1 MKEDLNSRFY
11 LTGLT
16 LIEMLVVVA
25 VIAILV
31 TIVISIAPRLD
42 LQGKEHLTKSTIALL
57 NTALSEF
64 HDYGFTYADAAKY
77 GECKFPLDCTR
88 FTKSALE
95 TALKDALD
103 TTGTVTVTIT
113 YSNPEEPNNADTE
126 VMCFLLSRV
135 PQSKQMLEKI
145 ARKLLVSDG
154 KITVTGEGD
163 CPLQHINDAWGT
175 ALRYDYYNDGKAPGS
190 KEMKDSIRTFPVITS
205 AGPDKQLDTADDI
218 KSR

>member
-1 MKEDLNSRFY
+1 
-11 LTGLT
+11 
-16 LIEMLVVVA
+16 MLVVVA

-77 GECKFPLDCTR
+77 GECKFPLDCTKFPR
-88 FTKSALE
+88 PALE
-95 TALKDALD
+95 LALQDAI
-103 TTGTVTVTIT
+103 GTTVTIT
-113 YSNPEEPNNADTE
+113 YSSPEDPDNADTE

-163 CPLQHINDAWGT
+163 YPLWHINDAWGK

-190 KEMKDSIRTFPVITS
+190 TEMKDSIRTFPVITS